1 MEPSA
6 HELQHE
12 EAWRKI
18 LTGDLGAL
26 GPMRRVLGK
35 IPAEPRCKLCAAPF
49 GNPGKMALRV
59 FGFGPSRLN
68 RRLCRMLP
76 LGREARWRGDRAL
89 VPLRGRAGID
99 RSRRAHAGAGVLSS
113 SPASAGHCAGR
124 RQVERPRGQVRRGR
138 GCRALA
144 CRASRAMTASQAV
157 GAARD
162 LLRETGNDADEPWV
176 PVGAGVHTGV
186 AYVGRVGEGDACDFT
201 AVGDAVNTTSRLA
214 SSAGAGDPR
223 SARCARPVS
232 ISTGSSAHPRC
243 PGATRRWAT
252 LIAACSPPVLRARRR
267 PRAVERVL
275 PWTIVATLPVSGYR
289 DVGSREPRRWDSSD
303 RSAAVADLMPPSGR
317 GQQEDVALGELTVH
331 PASNRRCPAKHDEGS
346 SSGHGGIGRR
356 TETRRAGAHTEA
368 PSAFD
373 SGEQAAAARR
383 RPNRGPRPRR
393 WSRRHS
399 RP

>member
-68 RRLCRMLP
+68 RRLCRMCFHSVAKKPGGAEIELSFLFADVRGSTGLAEHMP
-76 LGREARWRGDRAL
+76 AQEYSKLISRFYGAAAQVVDRWNGLVDKFVGDEVVAL
-89 VPLRGRAGID
+89 FVPGFAGD
-99 RSRRAHAGAGVLSS
+99 DH
-113 SPASAGHCAGR
+113 
-124 RQVERPRGQVRRGR
+124 
-138 GCRALA
+138 
-144 CRASRAMTASQAV
+144 ASQAV

-162 LLRETGNDADEPWV
+162 LLRETGNDAGEPWV

-214 SSAGAGDPR
+214 SSAGAGEIL
-223 SARCARPVS
+223 VS
-232 ISTGSSAHPRC
+232 R
-243 PGATRRWAT
+243 
-252 LIAACSPPVLRARRR
+252 
-267 PRAVERVL
+267 
-275 PWTIVATLPVSGYR
+275 
-289 DVGSREPRRWDSSD
+289 
-303 RSAAVADLMPPSGR
+303 
-317 GQQEDVALGELTVH
+317 
-331 PASNRRCPAKHDEGS
+331 
-346 SSGHGGIGRR
+346 
-356 TETRRAGAHTEA
+356 
-368 PSAFD
+368 
-373 SGEQAAAARR
+373 AAAAAAGLALDGLEARTLTL
-383 RPNRGPRPRR
+383 RGRDETVDALVATA
-393 WSRRHS
+393 
-399 RP
+399 